1 MTTSAIDVQ
10 LASVKPSTPKE
21 SGAGERRVSGLRSAR
36 HVGGADLA
44 GFFQRA
50 SLHAKGISR
59 NAPAGRP
66 VVGIYNS
73 SGEPDETEPLGRL
86 SGWVGGW

>member
-44 GFFQRA
+44 GFIHRA
-50 SLHAKGISR
+50 LLHGQGVSR
-59 NAPAGRP
+59 SAPAGRP
-66 VVGIYNS
+66 VVGINNS
-73 SGEPDETEPLGRL
+73 SGEPEESASLGLL